1 MSYLV
6 NKKEKGK
13 RGQVIDEWIKLNHP
27 DNGLFRVYWKNVI
40 ASNIGDVTL
49 DPNDGEELRYE
60 WYYKDGKRADG
71 ISKGW
76 WPNGKLKHKWCWKN
90 NLRDGLWIFYDENGQ
105 KKSEEIYKDGKKDG
119 LWTHWYEN
127 GQKSIEETYKDGE
140 MDGLWTDWYEWGQ
153 KKEEVTYKYGEKD
166 GKWTWWDENGQ
177 KESVETYKDG
187 VKDGLG
193 IYWYDNGQKQAEGTF
208 NNGKEDGLWT
218 YWSSDGNDFAKLII
232 KNGQPWDGTYKKWSP
247 YPYPNGKK
255 ILERFYKDG
264 IVKWE
269 KKWRLRKEG
278 TSRYFRERV

>member
-1 MSYLV
+1 LNFDYIITAHHNQDNIETFFINSFRGTGLLGLNGIPNKRNNILRPLLLV

-105 KKSEEIYKDGKKDG
+105 KKSEEIYKDGKLDG
-119 LWTHWYEN
+119 LWTFWYEN
-127 GQKSIEETYKDGE
+127 GQKEVEGTYKDG
-140 MDGLWTDWYEWGQ
+140 
-153 KKEEVTYKYGEKD
+153 K
-166 GKWTWWDENGQ
+166 
-177 KESVETYKDG
+177 
-187 VKDGLG
+187 KDGLG

-218 YWSSDGNDFAKLII
+218 YWSSDGNDFA
-232 KNGQPWDGTYKKWSP
+232 N
-247 YPYPNGKK
+247 
-255 ILERFYKDG
+255 
-264 IVKWE
+264 
-269 KKWRLRKEG
+269 
-278 TSRYFRERV
+278 

>member
-1 MSYLV
+1 MY
-6 NKKEKGK
+6 E
-13 RGQVIDEWIKLNHP
+13 QWW
-27 DNGLFRVYWKNVI
+27 DNNQLKFEI
-40 ASNIGDVTL
+40 TT
-49 DPNDGEELRYE
+49 
-60 WYYKDGKRADG
+60 KDGIINTFTSWYRNGHKASEGIYKYAEPILCNSWYENGEIMVKDG
-71 ISKGW
+71 
-76 WPNGKLKHKWCWKN
+76 NGKQIN
-90 NLRDGLWIFYDENGQ
+90 
-105 KKSEEIYKDGKKDG
+105 
-119 LWTHWYEN
+119 WYEN
-127 GQKSIEETYKDGE
+127 GQKASEGYYKNKKIH
-140 MDGLWTDWYEWGQ
+140 GLWTSWY
-153 KKEEVTYKYGEKD
+153 
-166 GKWTWWDENGQ
+166 ENGQ

>member
-13 RGQVIDEWIKLNHP
+13 RGQVISEWIKLNHP

-40 ASNIGDVTL
+40 ASNIGDATL

-71 ISKGW
+71 ITKGW

-90 NLRDGLWIFYDENGQ
+90 NVRDGLWIFYDENGQ
-105 KKSEEIYKDGKKDG
+105 KKSEEIYKDGKLNG
-119 LWTHWYEN
+119 LSTEWYEN
-127 GQKSIEETYKDGE
+127 EQKRGEGTFKDSK
-140 MDGLWTDWYEWGQ
+140 L
-153 KKEEVTYKYGEKD
+153 
-166 GKWTWWDENGQ
+166 
-177 KESVETYKDG
+177 
-187 VKDGLG
+187 DGLG

-208 NNGKEDGLWT
+208 KDGKEDGLWT

-232 KNGQPWDGTYKKWSP
+232 KNGQPWDGTYKTWSP

>member
-105 KKSEEIYKDGKKDG
+105 KKSTRMGKKMDYG
-119 LWTHWYEN
+119 LN
-127 GQKSIEETYKDGE
+127 GMK
-140 MDGLWTDWYEWGQ
+140 MDRCP
-153 KKEEVTYKYGEKD
+153 
-166 GKWTWWDENGQ
+166 
-177 KESVETYKDG
+177 
-187 VKDGLG
+187 VK
-193 IYWYDNGQKQAEGTF
+193 
-208 NNGKEDGLWT
+208 
-218 YWSSDGNDFAKLII
+218 
-232 KNGQPWDGTYKKWSP
+232 
-247 YPYPNGKK
+247 
-255 ILERFYKDG
+255 
-264 IVKWE
+264 
-269 KKWRLRKEG
+269 
-278 TSRYFRERV
+278 

>member
-90 NLRDGLWIFYDENGQ
+90 NVRDGLWIFYDENGQ
-105 KKSEEIYKDGKKDG
+105 KKSEEIYKD
-119 LWTHWYEN
+119 
-127 GQKSIEETYKDGE
+127 
-140 MDGLWTDWYEWGQ
+140 
-153 KKEEVTYKYGEKD
+153 
-166 GKWTWWDENGQ
+166 
-177 KESVETYKDG
+177 
-187 VKDGLG
+187 
-193 IYWYDNGQKQAEGTF
+193 
-208 NNGKEDGLWT
+208 GKEDGLWT